1 VTIHLIQNINS
12 NVQNIDFFS
21 YKTDHTKIYIFYKK
35 MNKISD
41 QIYLRKSLV
50 ITIKIMMK

>member
-1 VTIHLIQNINS
+1 MC
-12 NVQNIDFFS
+12 
-21 YKTDHTKIYIFYKK
+21 KILTFLVIKQIIPKYIYFYKK